1 MLHPARLTLDELL
14 VQCELK
20 STRRSGPGGQH
31 RNKTDSAIVMT
42 HIPSGITGQAS
53 ERRSQHENR
62 DVAIA
67 RLRINLALAL
77 RSGGGP
83 ETAPSR
89 LWESRR
95 QGTRIAVSESHLDFP
110 ALLAEALDVLYHVNF
125 EVTPA
130 AEQLQ
135 ISTSQLIR
143 FLKRCPAAFRLLN
156 QARQQRGLDKLK

>member
-1 MLHPARLTLDELL
+1 MSHPARLALDELL

-20 STRRSGPGGQH
+20 ATRRSGPGGQH
-31 RNKTDSAIVMT
+31 RNKTDSAIVLT

-77 RSGGGP
+77 RSEGQP

-95 QGTRIAVSESHLDFP
+95 RGTQITVSESHLDFP
-110 ALLAEALDVLYHVNF
+110 ALLAEALDVLNHENF
-125 EVTPA
+125 EIAPA
-130 AEQLQ
+130 AERLQ

-143 FLKRCPAAFRLLN
+143 FLKRCPAAIQLLN
-156 QARQQRGLDKLK
+156 QARQQRGLGKLK